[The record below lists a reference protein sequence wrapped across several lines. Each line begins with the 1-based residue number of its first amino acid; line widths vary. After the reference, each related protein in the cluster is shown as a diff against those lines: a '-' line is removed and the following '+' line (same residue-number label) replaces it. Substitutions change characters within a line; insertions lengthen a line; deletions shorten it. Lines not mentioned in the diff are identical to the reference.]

1 MTKRVITY
9 NGRTPDA
16 RDEEKGGAQK
26 KVGGE
31 ELKLFL
37 EASKL
42 AIGNGGKFLINW

>member
-1 MTKRVITY
+1 MQGTKKR
-9 NGRTPDA
+9 
-16 RDEEKGGAQK
+16 EELK
-26 KVGGE
+26 KKKRGE